1 MDALD
6 RLAGAAADLL
16 ARVDDTLAH
25 AGAPD
30 DHPIWPLLRQVRAL
44 PGDAVAAIAA
54 LEPAPLGSAATVL
67 RRTIGGYAAVRDT
80 LPDELGWAG
89 AGAES
94 FAAQW
99 AALGAHLG
107 TTPDDGITGRLTAT
121 LSYVDA
127 TEAWIRAGRAAVAR
141 TLAEVLTC
149 LEAVR
154 VRTGGEGAAHSAADI
169 GARLL
174 ACVAG
179 VCERGERVLDEWR
192 GPLAELPYVPPAAIR
207 TPAGGEGTTIVPT

>member
-6 RLAGAAADLL
+6 RLSGPAADLL
-16 ARVDDTLAH
+16 ARVDDTLARS
-25 AGAPD
+25 GAPD

-54 LEPAPLGSAATVL
+54 LEPAPLGHAAAVL
-67 RRTIGGYAAVRDT
+67 RRTIGGYEAVRDS
-80 LPDELGWAG
+80 LPDELGWSG

-99 AALGAHLG
+99 AALAAHLG
-107 TTPDDGITGRLTAT
+107 SAPDNGLAGGLAAT

-127 TEAWIRAGRAAVAR
+127 IEVWIRAGRAAVAR
-141 TLAEVLTC
+141 TLAEVLIC
-149 LEAVR
+149 LEAVE
-154 VRTGGEGAAHSAADI
+154 VRTGAEGAARGAADI
-169 GARLL
+169 GARVL
-174 ACVAG
+174 AAVAE

-192 GPLAELPYVPPAAIR
+192 APLAELVYVPPAPVRAR
-207 TPAGGEGTTIVPT
+207 HGGDGTTVVPT